1 MSNISTDNM
10 LDIPDLIQNFY
21 STKEYHAIKM
31 LESRKTIL
39 DLFKK
44 TRSETIHSAMIAWL
58 FENPEFQ
65 SISEPS
71 VISLLRLLAN
81 KAKEQTANNQK
92 RSEMMSDTLWTSI
105 ITNALSLTV
114 KSVETEEPTS
124 SSKGDGRADI
134 VIYTYCDNLK
144 LKLRICIENK
154 VDSKEHDNQCS
165 KYYEYYRKLND
176 EYETVYVFLAPT
188 IPSDISEEHFIK
200 ISYQDLLDC
209 VIYPIQQYE
218 EKFSKRTSF
227 YLQEYIDAITTIK
240 TKDKDILAMSEEYKK
255 LLQDFFRNNEEIIY
269 AAIEAVGN
277 DEIKQKVSDIRGG
290 TKSYTI
296 SFINNNTSIIVNG
309 HTKLAVSILEY
320 LAQQYDSTTIL
331 REFGKIVFSGSCQK
345 KYAMSDDKGK
355 TAKNTK
361 IKCTDNIEIYC
372 SNQWIPNKAQALI
385 EKMNNGNYGIRIS

>member
-81 KAKEQTANNQK
+81 KAKEQTANNQN
-92 RSEMMSDTLWTSI
+92 RSEMMSDKLWTSI
-105 ITNALSLTV
+105 ITNALCLYI
-114 KSVETEEPTS
+114 KSVETEEATS
-124 SSKGDGRADI
+124 SNKGDGRADI
-134 VIYTYCDNLK
+134 VIYAYNNNN

-154 VDSKEHDNQCS
+154 VDSKEHDDQCS
-165 KYYEYYRKLND
+165 KYFEHYSNLGD
-176 EYETVYVFLAPT
+176 GYETIYVFLSPT
-188 IPSDISEEHFIK
+188 IPSDISDKHFIK
-200 ISYQDLLDC
+200 ISYQDLLDY

-227 YLQEYIDAITTIK
+227 YLQEYIDAITTIR

-296 SFINNNTSIIVNG
+296 CNIKNNTSTIVNG

-345 KYAMSDDKGK
+345 EYAMSDDKGK

-361 IKCTDNIEIYC
+361 IECTDNIEIYC

-385 EKMNNGNYGIRIS
+385 DKMNNGNYGIRIS